1 MTQATPI
8 LLVGCGKMGGAML
21 AGWLERG
28 IAPSEVFAV
37 EPAAELAEALRR
49 QYGITVVASP
59 DELPGDLR
67 PGTLVMAVKP
77 QMMDGAIGAYVGHA
91 AGGALVLSIAA
102 GKTIGY
108 FERHLGKG
116 VAVVRT
122 MPNTPAA
129 VGRGITA
136 LAANAHVTPAQ
147 RGAAEDLLAAVG
159 ETVWL
164 EDEALLDAV
173 TAVSGGGPAYVFLL
187 IETLA
192 RAGVAAGLP
201 EDVAMRLARVTVAGS
216 GELAHRSGESAEQL
230 RKNVT
235 SPGGTTLEALK
246 VLMADGGIQPLFDR
260 AIAAATARSREL
272 AG

>member
-1 MTQATPI
+1 MDEATPI

-28 IAPSEVFAV
+28 IAADRIVAV
-37 EPAAELAEALRR
+37 EPSAELAASIRAR
-49 QYGITVVASP
+49 HGITVVAGP
-59 DELPGDLR
+59 EALPADLA
-67 PGTLVMAVKP
+67 PATLVLAVKP
-77 QMMDGAIGAYVGHA
+77 QMMDAAIGAYAGYAA
-91 AGGALVLSIAA
+91 AGALALSIAA
-102 GKTIGY
+102 GKTIAY
-108 FERHLGKG
+108 FERHLGQG
-116 VAVVRT
+116 TAVVRS

-136 LAANAHVTPAQ
+136 LAANGRVSPAQ
-147 RGAAEDLLAAVG
+147 RAAAENLLAAVG

-164 EDEALLDAV
+164 DDEAMLDAV

-192 RAGVAAGLP
+192 KAGVAAGLP

-216 GELAHRSGESAEQL
+216 GELAHRSDESAEQL
-230 RKNVT
+230 RRNVT

-246 VLMADGGIQPLFDR
+246 VLMAEGGIQPLFDR